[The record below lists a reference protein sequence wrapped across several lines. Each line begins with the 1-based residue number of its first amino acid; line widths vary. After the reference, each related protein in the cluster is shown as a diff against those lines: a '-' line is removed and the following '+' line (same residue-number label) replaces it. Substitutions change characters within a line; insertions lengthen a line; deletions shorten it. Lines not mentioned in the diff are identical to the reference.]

1 MGSITGQSVAQRAV
15 IDRGPASERIGVHE
29 AGPLFHRSRLRE
41 PSGARDWI
49 GPLQLF
55 QAVSVH
61 TVGSGCRVEAVRPD
75 GWWSG
80 APASSAV

>member
-15 IDRGPASERIGVHE
+15 IDRG
-29 AGPLFHRSRLRE
+29 RLRE